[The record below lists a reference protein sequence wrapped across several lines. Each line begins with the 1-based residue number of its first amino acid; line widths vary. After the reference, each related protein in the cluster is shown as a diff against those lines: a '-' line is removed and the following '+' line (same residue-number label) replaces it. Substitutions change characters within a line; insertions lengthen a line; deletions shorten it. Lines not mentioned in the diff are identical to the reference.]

1 MKKLL
6 TTLCAAACAVAWAA
20 EPSAHE
26 ILLGAGGWTPA
37 QEGEYQIWQ
46 DVGLSSAVPFTTTL
60 TVTMPQSV
68 GSDAVIS
75 FGTPRQ
81 TQVSLTV
88 KTFSEVEDSAYLSS
102 WASSGG
108 TNALL
113 GEWDLPIGTFRAG
126 ETYDLALTYDGTRFR
141 LYVDGKEVALHL
153 RAGSINAANAG
164 DVPGFIKATDLPAL
178 CLGMRMSDVNLET
191 GIGNVGYDFFGGAV
205 RNLVLFRETLDAE
218 AVAAIHERGIEAYL
232 YATYGADVEEMDG
245 AYVLD
250 STADYLWY
258 LSNDCPANATVRLGA
273 DIALPAD
280 SFVVKP
286 TFSGNF
292 DGQGHTLTLAANV
305 SATDTPLGLLA
316 GTLADAK
323 VQDLK
328 VRVAGNLLATGEG
341 AVGALAGAALG
352 GTTLTDVSVEVAGVL
367 AGDVAV
373 GGLVGQAS
381 GTLTLTDVRA
391 TLASA
396 ALNGATVGG
405 LVGEAEGALAI
416 SVSTLAFTSGAAE
429 GVLLAGTETAGAAIG
444 RASAAANLAELTVL
458 DTALAGATAFVG
470 AGDCAAEPTLYAG
483 VGSPLLGEGEAATLL
498 SGTVSAGTRTTLML
512 PGDNAV
518 ADTPTVSEGWEVV
531 SWDAATGA
539 LTLAPTGNDLAA
551 TGTLTYQIAIDG
563 GDPIAVTATL
573 SHQDEEGWF
582 TLDSAAD
589 YEWYL
594 ASCPNGSKVRLG
606 ADITLEAKDYVS
618 WWTSQNDTL
627 TFDGQGHTLTLPEGA
642 TLDGDGSTTGRDYA
656 GLVAGRLDAGTI
668 KDVTIVIG
676 GRVVARPYAG
686 GVLGSGES
694 GNPSG
699 VLLENVTVR
708 LLPTGVVEA
717 EGNNTNGH
725 VGALVGRGYTSAL
738 VMRDCTVIAGKG
750 SQIINRDDKGEG
762 ADRANQTS
770 ATSGD
775 TRTEEGVVVY
785 DFGLTLP
792 EGAVYSRAEGTVA
805 YAASTQTA
813 DYGAAETFLAGE
825 VTFDLGAPITLAPE
839 ALPVKEAAL
848 SAESASAGWL
858 LARDGNV
865 ITLSAPEKVAQAGL
879 CALTYTLEAFP
890 DTPITLAVTANLDPP
905 EADAEG
911 WYTLDS
917 ERDYA
922 WYLTS
927 CPNNSKVRLGADITL
942 LPKEYRAYNA
952 QTNATTLEFD
962 GQGHTVTLPEG
973 ATMDGNGGSNG
984 DAPGT
989 GGTTHRDYSGV
1000 IAGQLQRGSIRNV
1013 TVVVGGTVSAKP
1025 YCGAVLGSGT
1035 YSGGGVTTLENVH
1048 VRLLPTAVIRG
1059 EGNSTNGHVGG
1070 IVGYGYS
1077 NNLTMTDCSIVCESG
1092 STITNLDNSG
1102 NGPERASNISAVCG
1116 DAKTEAGVVVVDF
1129 GVSMPEGAHYSLD
1142 TDGNHTIYRAEGVG
1156 TNYGEA
1162 IPFETGDL
1170 PAVEEGF
1177 AFDVAGE
1184 EAALADIAGPEGW
1197 SFAAEGGRLT
1207 VTGIPGSVSFP
1218 VELTYGFAGVP
1229 GLAVPV
1235 SVGEIYRVGADGWF
1249 SLATEA
1255 DYAWYLTYCQGNS
1268 KVRLLEDITLK
1279 SDTTYRA
1286 WYNGDTLT
1294 FDGQGHTV
1302 TLPEGATMEGRGSTT
1317 GRDYSGVIAGQL
1329 DNGTIRN
1336 VSVAIGGHV
1345 VARPYCGGVL
1355 GSTRWQ
1361 GKGTVTIENAHVR
1374 LLGTGVIEAEGNS
1387 TNGRAGGIV
1396 GLNYHGPAHIR
1407 NSTVVLEADSQIVNR
1422 DNKGTGADRAD
1433 STAAVC
1439 GRYDNSSAT
1448 EENVTVLDMGVT
1460 MPEGAVYSRKSSPA
1474 YKASTVTADYGAA
1487 GTFLMGEQ
1495 AGPGPWTLAPEGLT
1509 VQSIKTPAGW
1519 KASLDG
1525 NVLTLTGEPGQVELT
1540 YGLKGFSGVS
1550 IPLTLTV
1557 PAGTLT
1563 FVFPEGVAATDAQR
1577 AALADFAEGVGLS
1590 GEVAV
1595 SLGEGASLDALGLFE
1610 GILSAKDGGV
1620 SVDYAFAVTAIAVE
1634 GDEVVVTVG
1643 LNDGATFAEGTRVSL
1658 VPTEGEG
1665 TLGEPASAPGA
1676 GSVTIRFPRT
1686 AGTTLFRARAEQVDS
1701 ER

>member
-1 MKKLL
+1 MKALL
-6 TTLCAAACAVAWAA
+6 TTLCAAFCAAAATAQSA
-20 EPSAHE
+20 EPSAPE
-26 ILLGAGGWTPA
+26 VLLGPEGWAPA
-37 QEGEYQIWQ
+37 QAGEYWLRQ
-46 DVGLSSAVPFTTTL
+46 DIGLSSATPFTATL
-60 TVTMPQSV
+60 TAAMPQSV
-68 GSDAVIS
+68 SSAAVIS
-75 FGTPRQ
+75 FGTPNKSQ
-81 TQVSLTV
+81 ISLTV
-88 KTFSEVEDSAYLSS
+88 KGVDENGVAYLSS
-102 WASSGG
+102 WDESG

-113 GEWDLPIGTFRAG
+113 GEWDVPPGTFQAG
-126 ETYDLALTYDGTRFR
+126 ETYDLALTYDAMRFR
-141 LYVDGKEVALHL
+141 LYVDGKEVELTL
-153 RAGSINAANAG
+153 KTSSTNAANAG
-164 DVPGFIKATDLPAL
+164 DVPGIIKAVDLPAVA
-178 CLGMRMSDVNLET
+178 LGMRMSNVNLET
-191 GIGNVGYDFFGGAV
+191 GIGTNTNYGFLGGAV
-205 RNLVLFRETLDAE
+205 RNLVLFHETLDAE

-352 GTTLTDVSVEVAGVL
+352 GTTLTDVSVEVAGGL
-367 AGDVAV
+367 AGDAAV

-582 TLDSAAD
+582 TLDSPAD

-606 ADITLEAKDYVS
+606 ADITLEAKDYVT
-618 WWTSQNDTL
+618 WFIGTDTL
-627 TFDGQGHTLTLPEGA
+627 TFDGQGHTITFPEGA
-642 TLDGDGSTTGRDYA
+642 TLDGKGTVTKRDYA
-656 GLVAGRLDAGTI
+656 GLIAGRLDAGTI
-668 KDVTIVIG
+668 RNVTVVIG
-676 GRVVARPYAG
+676 GTITARPYAG
-686 GVLGSGES
+686 AVLGSGMSS
-694 GNPSG
+694 GG
-699 VLLENVTVR
+699 DAVLLENVTVR
-708 LLPTGVVEA
+708 LLASALIAA
-717 EGNNTNGH
+717 EGNAVNGR
-725 VGALVGRGYTSAL
+725 VGAFVGFAYSNPVTL
-738 VMRDCTVIAGKG
+738 RDCTLIAEAGAELR
-750 SQIINRDDKGEG
+750 NRDDKGTG
-762 ADRANQTS
+762 ADRANQS
-770 ATSGD
+770 AATCGNYNNGSSSED
-775 TRTEEGVVVY
+775 GVTVY
-785 DFGLTLP
+785 DFGLIMP
-792 EGAVYSRAEGTVA
+792 AGAPYSRAPNGDTVV
-805 YAASTQTA
+805 YKASTQTA

-839 ALPVKEAAL
+839 ALPVAEAAL

-865 ITLSAPEKVAQAGL
+865 ITLSAPEKIAQAGP

-942 LPKEYRAYNA
+942 KPG
-952 QTNATTLEFD
+952 TTYKAWRGNGLTFD
-962 GQGHTVTLPEG
+962 GQNHTVTLPEG
-973 ATMDGNGGSNG
+973 STMDGVGS
-984 DAPGT
+984 DT
-989 GGTTHRDYSGV
+989 GRDYSGI
-1000 IAGQLQRGSIRNV
+1000 IAGQLNGGTIANVSV
-1013 TVVVGGTVSAKP
+1013 TVSGTVSARP
-1025 YCGAVLGSGT
+1025 YCAAILGAGAWGGSAAIN
-1035 YSGGGVTTLENVH
+1035 LENCH
-1048 VRLLPTAVIRG
+1048 VRLLPTARLTAEDG
-1059 EGNSTNGHVGG
+1059 KTTNAHVGAL
-1070 IVGYGYS
+1070 VGRGYH
-1077 NNLTMTDCSIVCESG
+1077 NPVTLTDCSIVAEAGATIASSG
-1092 STITNLDNSG
+1092 VNAATQSALVSG
-1102 NGPERASNISAVCG
+1102 DG
-1116 DAKTEAGVVVVDF
+1116 KTEDGVIIVDF
-1129 GVSMPEGAHYSLD
+1129 GVTLPEGAPYSRD
-1142 TDGNHTIYRAEGVG
+1142 TDGSRTVYRAEGVE
-1156 TNYGEA
+1156 TDYGEA
-1162 IPFETGDL
+1162 IAINPDATIG
-1170 PAVEEGF
+1170 AVKGF
-1177 AFDVAGE
+1177 SVAVAGAD
-1184 EAALADIAGPEGW
+1184 AAVVDVSGPEGW
-1197 SFAAEGGRLT
+1197 VFATEGNTITLT
-1207 VTGIPGSVSFP
+1207 SIPERVSFP
-1218 VELTYGFAGVP
+1218 AVWTYGLAGVP
-1229 GLAVPV
+1229 GLRLAV
-1235 SVGEIYRVGADGWF
+1235 SVDSFDQVGEDGWF
-1249 SLATEA
+1249 SLSTEE
-1255 DYAWYLTYCQGNS
+1255 DYAWYLTHCASGAR
-1268 KVRLLEDITLK
+1268 VRLNDNITLTPGK
-1279 SDTTYRA
+1279 TYRA
-1286 WYNGDTLT
+1286 FNPLRDHSRLT
-1294 FDGQGHTV
+1294 FNGNGFTI
-1302 TLPEGATMEGRGSTT
+1302 TLPEGATMIGNSGNSTDQEY
-1317 GRDYSGVIAGQL
+1317 GGVIAGQL
-1329 DNGTIRN
+1329 EDGTIEN
-1336 VSVAIGGHV
+1336 VTVVIGGTV
-1345 VARPYCGGVL
+1345 SGSSYIGGLL
-1355 GSTRWQ
+1355 GSSTWVNSGPSVNIR
-1361 GKGTVTIENAHVR
+1361 NAHVR
-1374 LLGTGVIEAEGNS
+1374 LLGTAQISGDTCVGGFVGRAYRNPVNLTDCTLVAEAGAHIMNVGSTGTALVVGCSDQSTSGTS
-1387 TNGRAGGIV
+1387 TNVRA
-1396 GLNYHGPAHIR
+1396 
-1407 NSTVVLEADSQIVNR
+1407 
-1422 DNKGTGADRAD
+1422 
-1433 STAAVC
+1433 
-1439 GRYDNSSAT
+1439 
-1448 EENVTVLDMGVT
+1448 LDLGVT
-1460 MPEGAVYSRKSSPA
+1460 MTDGNDEAVYVQTQRA
-1474 YKASTVTADYGAA
+1474 AGETVYKASTVTADYGAA
-1487 GTFLMGEQ
+1487 AGVFLMGEQ
-1495 AGPGPWTLAPEGLT
+1495 AGVGPWTLAPEGLT
-1509 VQSIKTPAGW
+1509 VEKVVAPEGW
-1519 KASLDG
+1519 EARLEG
-1525 NVLTLTGEPGQVELT
+1525 NVLTLTGEPGQVALT
-1540 YGLKGFSGVS
+1540 YGLKGFAGVS

-1557 PAGTLT
+1557 PAGSLT

-1577 AALADFAEGVGLS
+1577 ALLSDFAREAGLS

-1595 SLGEGASLDALGLFE
+1595 SLGEGATLDALGLFE

-1643 LNDGATFAEGTRVSL
+1643 LNDGATFADGTRVSL
-1658 VPTEGEG
+1658 VPAEGEG
-1665 TLGEPASAPGA
+1665 ALGDPASAPGA

-1686 AGTTLFRARAEQVDS
+1686 AGTTLFRARAER
-1701 ER
+1701 E

>member
-1 MKKLL
+1 MKR
-6 TTLCAAACAVAWAA
+6 TLVFACLAAFAAVAWAA
-20 EPSAHE
+20 EPPAHE
-26 ILLGAGGWTPA
+26 VLLGAGGWTPA

-46 DVGLSSAVPFTTTL
+46 GVGLSSANPFSTTFTA
-60 TVTMPQSV
+60 TMPQSANY
-68 GSDAVIS
+68 DAVIS

-81 TQVSLTV
+81 SQISLTIV
-88 KTFSEVEDSAYLSS
+88 GMGGKAYLSS
-102 WASSGG
+102 RADGA

-113 GEWDLPIGTFRAG
+113 GEWNLPSGTFQAG
-126 ETYDLALTYDGTRFR
+126 ETYDLALTYDTTRFR
-141 LYVDGKEVALHL
+141 LYVNGEEVALTL
-153 RAGSINAANAG
+153 NAGSVNAANAG
-164 DVPGFIKATDLPAL
+164 DVPGIIKDVDLPAL
-178 CLGMRMSDVNLET
+178 CLGMRMTDVNLET
-191 GIGNVGYDFFGGAV
+191 GIGNAGYDFFGGAV
-205 RNLVLFRETLDAE
+205 RNLVLFRSALDAE
-218 AVAAIHERGIEAYL
+218 AVAAIHGQGVEAWL
-232 YATYGADVEEMDG
+232 YATYGADVAEADG

-250 STADYLWY
+250 STLDYLWY
-258 LSNDCPANATVRLGA
+258 LSDGCPAGATVRLGA
-273 DIALPAD
+273 DIVLPAD
-280 SFVVKP
+280 AFTVKP
-286 TFSGNF
+286 VFSGTF
-292 DGQGHTLTLAANV
+292 DGQGHTLILAA
-305 SATDTPLGLLA
+305 DTSVRGETLGLLA
-316 GTLADAK
+316 GTLAGAT
-323 VQDLK
+323 VQNLK
-328 VRVAGNLLATGEG
+328 VRASGNLLASG
-341 AVGALAGAALG
+341 AVGALAGAASG
-352 GTTLTDVSVEVAGVL
+352 DTTLTDVSAEVAGTL
-367 AGDVAV
+367 AGDAAV

-381 GTLTLTDVRA
+381 GTLTLTDVRT
-391 TLASA
+391 TLVSA
-396 ALNGATVGG
+396 ALDGATVGG

-416 SVSTLAFTSGAAE
+416 SGSTLAFTSGAAE
-429 GVLLAGTETAGAAIG
+429 GVLFAGTETAGAAIG
-444 RASAAANLAELTVL
+444 RASAAANLVGLTVL

-470 AGDCAAEPTLYAG
+470 AGDCAAEPILHAG
-483 VGSPLLGEGEAATLL
+483 VGSPLLGEGEAGTLL
-498 SGTVSAGTRTTLML
+498 SGTVSAGTRTTLTL

-518 ADTPTVSEGWEVV
+518 VGTPAVSEGWEVV
-531 SWDAATGA
+531 SWDPATGA
-539 LTLAPTGNDLAA
+539 LTLAPTGSDLTA
-551 TGTLTYQIAIDG
+551 TGTLVYSVSIAG
-563 GDPIAVTATL
+563 GEPVAVTATL

-589 YEWYL
+589 YAWYL
-594 ASCPNGSKVRLG
+594 DNCPSGAKVRLG

-627 TFDGQGHTLTLPEGA
+627 TFDGQGHTITLPEGA

-656 GLVAGRLDAGTI
+656 GVIAARLDAGTI
-668 KDVTIVIG
+668 KDVTVIIG

-708 LLPTGVVEA
+708 LLPTGVIEA

-738 VMRDCTVIAGKG
+738 VMRDCTVIAEKG
-750 SQIINRDDKGEG
+750 AQIINRDNKGEG
-762 ADRANQTS
+762 ADRAGQTS

-785 DFGLTLP
+785 DFGLVMP

-813 DYGAAETFLAGE
+813 DYGATATFLAGE
-825 VTFDLGAPITLAPE
+825 AVYDLGAPITLAPE
-839 ALPVKEAAL
+839 ALPVKEVAL

-858 LARDGNV
+858 LARDGNTV
-865 ITLSAPEKVAQAGL
+865 TLSASEALAQAGP
-879 CALTYTLEAFP
+879 CTLTYTLAVAPE
-890 DTPITLAVTANLDPP
+890 TPIDLAVTMNLDPP
-905 EADAEG
+905 EADADG

-942 LPKEYRAYNA
+942 LAKDYRAYTA
-952 QTNATTLEFD
+952 QTDGTTLEFD
-962 GQGHTVTLPEG
+962 GQGHTITLPAG

-984 DAPGT
+984 GTPGT
-989 GGTTHRDYSGV
+989 GGVTHRDYCGIV
-1000 IAGQLQRGSIRNV
+1000 AGQITGGSIRNV

-1035 YSGGGVTTLENVH
+1035 YSGGGATTIENVH

-1070 IVGYGYS
+1070 IVGHGYS
-1077 NNLTMTDCSIVCESG
+1077 NNLTMTECSIVCEAG

-1102 NGPERASNISAVCG
+1102 AGPERASNVSAVCG

-1129 GVSMPEGAHYSLD
+1129 GVRMPEGAPYFLD
-1142 TDGNHTIYRAEGVG
+1142 TDGDTTVYRAEGVE

-1162 IPFETGDL
+1162 IVFKTGSL

-1197 SFAAEGGRLT
+1197 SFEAEGGRLT
-1207 VTGIPGSVSFP
+1207 VTGIPDSVSFP
-1218 VELTYGFAGVP
+1218 LELTYGFAGVP

-1255 DYAWYLTYCQGNS
+1255 DYAWFLAHCANGQR
-1268 KVRLLEDITLK
+1268 VRLLEDITL
-1279 SDTTYRA
+1279 SPGTTYRA
-1286 WYNGDTLT
+1286 FNPQRDASCLT
-1294 FDGQGHTV
+1294 FDGQGHTI
-1302 TLPEGATMEGRGSTT
+1302 TLPEGATMNGN
-1317 GRDYSGVIAGQL
+1317 SGNSSNQEYCGVVAGQL
-1329 DNGTIRN
+1329 EEGSIEN
-1336 VSVAIGGHV
+1336 VTVVIGGTV
-1345 VARPYCGGVL
+1345 SGTSYVGGAL
-1355 GSTRWQ
+1355 GSSTWVDS
-1361 GKGTVTIENAHVR
+1361 GPSVNIANTHVR
-1374 LLGTGVIEAEGNS
+1374 LLGTARISGTNS
-1387 TNGRAGGIV
+1387 VGGFVGRA
-1396 GLNYHGPAHIR
+1396 YR
-1407 NSTVVLEADSQIVNR
+1407 NPVNLTDCTLVAEAGAQIVN
-1422 DNKGTGADRAD
+1422 TG
-1433 STAAVC
+1433 SNTALVVGC
-1439 GRYDNSSAT
+1439 SDQSSSGASA
-1448 EENVTVLDMGVT
+1448 NVKALDMGVT
-1460 MPEGAVYSRKSSPA
+1460 MSGGGSGAVYTQSQRASGEA
-1474 YKASTVTADYGAA
+1474 VYVASTVTPAYGEPA

-1495 AGPGPWTLAPEGLT
+1495 AGPGPWTLVPEGLT
-1509 VQSIKTPAGW
+1509 VQSVKTPTGW

-1540 YGLKGFSGVS
+1540 YRLKGFTGVS

-1577 AALADFAEGVGLS
+1577 AALADFAEGAGLS

-1595 SLGEGASLDALGLFE
+1595 SLGEGVSLDALGLFE

-1658 VPTEGEG
+1658 VPTGGEG
-1665 TLGEPASAPGA
+1665 ALGEPASAPGA

-1686 AGTTLFRARAEQVDS
+1686 AGTTLFRARAKHVDS